1 MEFYRLRSFV
11 VVAEE
16 LHVGRAADRLR
27 LAQPTLSRQIAALE
41 GDLGVLLFSRDRRRL
56 RLTSAG
62 QVFLEHARDLL
73 QRADGAAVA
82 AKRAAAGELGE
93 LRLAFVQS
101 ATYEALPE
109 LLGRFRQSCPEVRLK
124 LSPLT
129 TLRQLPALLG
139 GGLDVGLLRPRQ
151 PRAGLPD
158 LRTHVI
164 SHDPW
169 TVALPAGHRLARLR
183 RVRVA
188 DLATEDFVLYASEA
202 GSTGHDQILDGC
214 RAAGFEPRIIQETAD
229 AQTTVAMVA
238 AGLGVSLL
246 LRPAPPMDPGLVAY
260 RPLRDPWPGWDLA
273 IAWSPDNPS
282 ATLRR
287 FLELAGV
294 RPASRT
300 PGKAGIPTAPAGGPV
315 AG

>member
-16 LHVGRAADRLR
+16 LHVGRAADRLH

-41 GDLGVLLFSRDRRRL
+41 GDLGVPLFSRDRRRL

-73 QRADGAAVA
+73 RRADDAAVA

-101 ATYEALPE
+101 ATYEALPR
-109 LLGRFRQSCPEVRLK
+109 LLGPFRQNCPEVRLTIT
-124 LSPLT
+124 PMT
-129 TLRQLPALLG
+129 TLRQLPELLG
-139 GGLDVGLLRPRQ
+139 GGLDLGLLRPQQ
-151 PRAGLPD
+151 PRAGLAA

-164 SHDPW
+164 SHDHW
-169 TVALPAGHRLARLR
+169 SVVLPAGHRLAKLR
-183 RVRVA
+183 RVPLAELA
-188 DLATEDFVLYASEA
+188 DEDFVLYGSEA
-202 GSTGHDQILDGC
+202 GSTGHDQILTGC
-214 RAAGFEPRIIQETAD
+214 RAAGFEPRIVQTTDD

-246 LRPAPPMDPGLVAY
+246 LQPTPPTDPALVAY
-260 RPLRDPWPGWDLA
+260 RPLRDEWPGWDLA
-273 IAWSPDNPS
+273 IAWSPAHPS

-287 FLELAGV
+287 FLDLAGV
-294 RPASRT
+294 RP
-300 PGKAGIPTAPAGGPV
+300 
-315 AG
+315 

>member
-11 VVAEE
+11 AVAEE
-16 LHVGRAADRLR
+16 LHVGRAADRLH

-41 GDLGVLLFSRDRRRL
+41 GDLGVPLFSREHRRL

-73 QRADGAAVA
+73 QRVDDAAVA

-109 LLGRFRQSCPEVRLK
+109 VLGRFRQSSPEVWLK
-124 LSPLT
+124 LSPMT

-139 GGLDVGLLRPRQ
+139 GDLDVGLLRPQQ

-158 LRTHVI
+158 LRTHVL
-164 SHDPW
+164 SHDRW

-183 RVRVA
+183 QIRIA
-188 DLATEDFVLYASEA
+188 ALAAEDFVLYAAEA

-214 RAAGFEPRIIQETAD
+214 RAVGFEPRIIQETDD

-246 LRPAPPMDPGLVAY
+246 LGPTPPTDPALVAY

-273 IAWSPDNPS
+273 IAWSPANPS

-287 FLELAGV
+287 FLDLAGV
-294 RPASRT
+294 RSARRT
-300 PGKAGIPTAPAGGPV
+300 PD
-315 AG
+315 

>member
-16 LHVGRAADRLR
+16 LHVGRAADRLH

-41 GDLGVLLFSRDRRRL
+41 GDLGVLLFSRDHRRL

-62 QVFLEHARDLL
+62 QVFLEHVRDLL
-73 QRADGAAVA
+73 RRADGAVVA

-93 LRLAFVQS
+93 LRLGFVQS
-101 ATYEALPE
+101 AIYEALPE
-109 LLGRFRQSCPEVRLK
+109 LLGRFRQSSPEVRLRIR
-124 LSPLT
+124 PLT
-129 TLRQLPALLG
+129 TLRQVPALLDG
-139 GGLDVGLLRPRQ
+139 DLDVGLLRPRQ
-151 PRAGLPD
+151 PRAGLPG

-164 SHDPW
+164 SHNRW

-183 RVRVA
+183 QVRITA
-188 DLATEDFVLYASEA
+188 LATEDFVLYATEA

-214 RAAGFEPRIIQETAD
+214 RAAGFEPRIIQETDD

-246 LRPAPPMDPGLVAY
+246 LSPTPPMDPDLVVY

-273 IAWSPDNPS
+273 IAWSPDNRS

-294 RPASRT
+294 TVGAATSRP
-300 PGKAGIPTAPAGGPV
+300 GDPA
-315 AG
+315 AR